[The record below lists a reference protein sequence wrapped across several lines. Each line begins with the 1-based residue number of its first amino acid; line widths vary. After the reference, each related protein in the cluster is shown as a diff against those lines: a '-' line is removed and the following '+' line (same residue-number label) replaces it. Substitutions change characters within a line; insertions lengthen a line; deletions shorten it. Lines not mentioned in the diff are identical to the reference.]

1 MATSQVESVSVSWK
15 TTIFFV
21 VPMFISALLALT
33 LLDFCYRRGRGI
45 LPLWILMPDLPPNW
59 SGLLLPLLPVFI
71 LLLLLMSRQSI
82 EIKLP
87 LLLQMR
93 GGQPILL
100 PHLMTLILLWSLFK
114 LLLLLACFAVLRASL
129 HRSSAALPCMWI
141 VFQLQSRTIFA
152 FFGRVSRTLTPCCVR
167 DSRCSA
173 DGGQSG

>member
-1 MATSQVESVSVSWK
+1 VSWK

-33 LLDFCYRRGRGI
+33 LFDFCYRRGRGI
-45 LPLWILMPDLPPNW
+45 RPLWILMLDLPPNW
-59 SGLLLPLLPVFI
+59 SGLLLPLWPVFI
-71 LLLLLMSRQSI
+71 LLLLLMNKPFT

-114 LLLLLACFAVLRASL
+114 LLLLLACFAVLGASL
-129 HRSSAALPCMWI
+129 HRSSAGLPCMWI
-141 VFQLQSRTIFA
+141 VFQWQSRTIFA

-167 DSRCSA
+167 DSRCSV